1 MTVKWQRFALWGVL
15 VLTLL
20 AGLVYAF
27 RPQAVPVDLVLVE
40 RGPMIETVDE
50 EGETRV
56 RDVFVL
62 SAPIGGRLRRIELDV
77 GDQVISDQTVVAQIE
92 PADPDFLDVR
102 SESEAQAAVQ
112 AAGSAQE
119 LARAELDEAAA
130 ELAFVL
136 AELERAR
143 QLIRKGTISQRA
155 LDEAERAFKTR
166 RAAVATAQA
175 RLRMREF
182 ELKQARARL
191 LSPVETQSTHGTC
204 ECVPITAPVGGRIL
218 RLLRESEGVIQ
229 AGDPLAEIGDLDDLE
244 IVADL
249 LSSEAVRVES
259 GQKVII
265 DEWGGGA
272 PLAGV
277 VRRIEPYG
285 FTKVSA
291 LGIEEQRVNIVIDF
305 TDPTARRQ
313 RLGHGYRVEV
323 RVVLWEGAEVLKVPL
338 TALFRDGPH
347 WALFAAEEGRAR
359 RRHVELGH
367 RDGLAAEITRGVEAG
382 TRIVLHPSSRIADD
396 TLIAPRGG
404 IRVTN

>member
-1 MTVKWQRFALWGVL
+1 MAVKWRRLVLWGVL
-15 VLTLL
+15 ALALL
-20 AGLVYAF
+20 AGLAYAF
-27 RPQAVPVDLVLVE
+27 RPQPVPVDLVRVE
-40 RGPMIETVDE
+40 RGPMLETVDE

-62 SAPIGGRLRRIELDV
+62 SAPVGGRLRRIELDV
-77 GDQVISDQTVVAQIE
+77 GDEVISDQTVVAQIE
-92 PADPDFLDVR
+92 PADPGFLDVR

-112 AAGSAQE
+112 AAESALE
-119 LARAELDEAAA
+119 LARAELDEA
-130 ELAFVL
+130 E
-136 AELERAR
+136 AELEFALAEHKRAH
-143 QLIRKGTISQRA
+143 QLIPGETISQRA

-166 RAAVATAQA
+166 RAAVATTLA

-182 ELKQARARL
+182 ELEQARARL
-191 LSPVETQSTHGTC
+191 MSPIETQTLHGKC

-229 AGDPLAEIGDLDDLE
+229 AGDPLVEIGDPRDLE

-249 LSSEAVRVES
+249 LSAEAVRVEP

-291 LGIEEQRVNIVIDF
+291 LGIEEQRVNVIMDF
-305 TDPTARRQ
+305 ADPPARWQ

-323 RVVLWEGAEVLKVPL
+323 RIVLWEGAEVLKVPL
-338 TALFRDGPH
+338 TALFRDGIQ
-347 WALFAAEEGRAR
+347 WALFVAEAGRAR

-367 RDGLAAEITRGVEAG
+367 RNDLETEITRGVEAG
-382 TRIVLHPSSRIADD
+382 AQVVLHPSDRIADD
-396 TLIAPRGG
+396 TLIAPRD
-404 IRVTN
+404 